1 MDNRIFNVNGRTI
14 EQLELAIKLLLLD
27 EYGKQISVVGWYF
40 KPEKG
45 IVLTWYCNEDSTAK
59 PFTDNM
65 GRPQAIEPGDLVETL
80 WNWLFS
86 AQAKT
91 VILKDWDRDL
101 EDDVSTAPGWRLYT
115 EDWGHVKKDDY
126 TIDSYSIAA
135 FTPAFMWY
143 GK

>member
-14 EQLELAIKLLLLD
+14 EQLELAIKLLLLN
-27 EYGKQISVVGWYF
+27 EYGEQTSVQGWYF

-45 IVLTWYCNEDSTAK
+45 IVLTWYCEPDFPAR
-59 PFTDNM
+59 PFTNNM
-65 GRPQAIEPGDLVETL
+65 GQPQAIEPGDLVETL

-91 VILKDWDRDL
+91 VVLKNWDRDL
-101 EDDVSTAPGWRLYT
+101 DDTDTQPGWRLYT
-115 EDWGHVKKDDY
+115 EDWGHVKKDNGH